1 MTWTFLLLMS
11 RGMGL
16 RISIK
21 SSVRKISLESEVL
34 SSYFMCIG
42 KDTLGNAAEASLE
55 FGQSYLIV
63 YEFQIAQQWSSRVRV
78 ETW

>member
-1 MTWTFLLLMS
+1 
-11 RGMGL
+11 MGL

-21 SSVRKISLESEVL
+21 SSIRKISRDSEVL

-42 KDTLGNAAEASLE
+42 KDTLGNAAEASLG

-63 YEFQIAQQWSSRVRV
+63 YESQIVQQWSSRVLV
-78 ETW
+78 ET